1 VVVGCLLD
9 KGEVA
14 TTVGGF
20 LAADGV
26 LEVGEAAVGNLE
38 GAAGIIVGNLDG
50 AAAEIVVEGLLEVGE
65 VAAGGCFVLLTGV
78 AATIGFCLSSGNV
91 EGADGFVVGNSDGAA
106 AVTVVMGLLEV
117 GEVAAGCLFV
127 LLAGVAATIGCCL
140 FVLLAGVAATIG
152 CCLFVLLAGVAAT
165 IGCCLYNGSVEGS
178 DGFVVG
184 NFDGAAAVTVAVGLL
199 EVGEVAATTGC
210 CFATNGEVVLGKLEG
225 EAACD

>member
-1 VVVGCLLD
+1 MVVGCLLD

-26 LEVGEAAVGNLE
+26 LEVGEAAIGNLE

-65 VAAGGCFVLLTGV
+65 VAAGGCFVLLAGV
-78 AATIGFCLSSGNV
+78 AATIGRCLSSGNV
-91 EGADGFVVGNSDGAA
+91 EGADGFVVGNFDGAA

-140 FVLLAGVAATIG
+140 S
-152 CCLFVLLAGVAAT
+152 
-165 IGCCLYNGSVEGS
+165 NGSVEGA
-178 DGFVVG
+178 DGFEVG
-184 NFDGAAAVTVAVGLL
+184 NFDGAAVVTVAVGLL
-199 EVGEVAATTGC
+199 EVGEVVATAGC
-210 CFATNGEVVLGKLEG
+210 CFATDGEVVIGKLEG

>member
-1 VVVGCLLD
+1 MVGCLLD

-14 TTVGGF
+14 TTIGGF

-50 AAAEIVVEGLLEVGE
+50 AAAEIVVEGLLEIGE
-65 VAAGGCFVLLTGV
+65 VAAGGCFVLLAGV
-78 AATIGFCLSSGNV
+78 AATIGFCLSRGNV
-91 EGADGFVVGNSDGAA
+91 EGADGFVVGNFDGAA

-127 LLAGVAATIGCCL
+127 LLT
-140 FVLLAGVAATIG
+140 GVAATIG

-199 EVGEVAATTGC
+199 EVGEIAATTGC
-210 CFATNGEVVLGKLEG
+210 CFATNGEVVNGKLDG
-225 EAACD
+225 AAACD